1 MAQIYSEQ
9 LTIPFDMTDVQ
20 QEIILSKF
28 ISYCLGVSGRQSA
41 AFDRS
46 DVAVFEQYGLVW
58 VVTDYRLTI
67 SRLPRYA
74 ETVTIETEA
83 VAYDKFICHRRF
95 RVLDG
100 EMAELLSIDC
110 YFVLIDF
117 QTRRLSAVP
126 EELIAPYASE
136 QVKKLPRLTPRFSL
150 QEPLTIN
157 YAISYF
163 DIDLNRHV
171 NNGVYID
178 WIFDSVG
185 WDFLQQHHP
194 KTISLKY
201 VKEISFDGFVESYV
215 DLQLEREGLVT
226 KHDVYNQDQLR
237 FQAMIEWEA
246 RDDQ

>member
-1 MAQIYSEQ
+1 MAQIYSEH

-20 QEIILSKF
+20 QEIVLSKF

-41 AFDRS
+41 AIDRS

-58 VVTDYRLTI
+58 VVTDYQLTI

-74 ETVTIETEA
+74 DTVTIETEA

-95 RVLDG
+95 RILDG

-126 EELIAPYASE
+126 EDLIAPYGSE
-136 QVKKLPRLTPRFSL
+136 QVKRLPKMAKCPSLTTPDSQSFPVR
-150 QEPLTIN
+150 
-157 YAISYF
+157 YF
-163 DIDLNRHV
+163 DIDMNGHV
-171 NNGVYID
+171 NNGRYLD
-178 WIFDSVG
+178 WCYEVLG
-185 WDFLQQHHP
+185 YDFLMAHRP
-194 KTISLKY
+194 KRIQLKFI
-201 VKEISFDGFVESYV
+201 KEISPKSHVTARFEMANLTSRHEIQVG
-215 DLQLEREGLVT
+215 DLL
-226 KHDVYNQDQLR
+226 HA
-237 FQAMIEWEA
+237 QACIDWEV